1 MTTKQPSTSDARHVL
16 AVDDEP
22 ANLIVIRAMLEP
34 AGYRLSYAENMDQAR
49 RTAQEE
55 QPDLVLLDVMMPG
68 GSGVELCRWWRSQ
81 ADMSDVPIILVT
93 ALGADGHRRR
103 GLEAGADDYI
113 EKPIDMDG
121 LLARVRS
128 WTARGRAT
136 SNIPAAP
143 APDQVQR
150 MLATAS
156 SFATGSDVLP
166 LAIRMAEAAGM
177 ADTTARLRAG
187 YPEENTR

>member
-1 MTTKQPSTSDARHVL
+1 MTMEQPPLPGARHVL

-22 ANLIVIRAMLEP
+22 ANLIVIQAVLEP
-34 AGYRLSYAENMDQAR
+34 AGYHLSYAENKDQAR
-49 RTAQEE
+49 HLAQRA

-68 GSGVELCRWWRSQ
+68 GSGIELCRWWRSQ
-81 ADMSDVPIILVT
+81 ADMSGVPIILVT
-93 ALGADGHRRR
+93 ALGADEHRTQ

-113 EKPIDMDG
+113 EKPIDVDE

-128 WTARGRAT
+128 WTARGRAA
-136 SNIPAAP
+136 SDIPSTP
-143 APDQVQR
+143 AQDQVQR

-156 SFATGSDVLP
+156 TLATGSDVLP

-177 ADTTARLRAG
+177 VATTALLRAG
-187 YPEENTR
+187 DPEGSTR